1 MSNDSEIKK
10 LHKQSPAVVPVELIE
25 KKIYLIR
32 GHKVMLSTDLA
43 KLYGVEVRVLVQAV
57 KRNIERFP
65 EDFMFQLSQE
75 EYENLKSQIV
85 TSSWGGA
92 RRARPYAFTEQGVA
106 MLSSVLRSERAIQV
120 NIAIMRAFVRLRQ
133 IFSTHKELAY
143 KLAELERKIEKHD
156 EEIKAIFEA
165 IRRLMMAPKKP
176 KRKIGFKVKNKEGGS
191 EE

>member
-32 GHKVMLSTDLA
+32 GHKVMLSADLA